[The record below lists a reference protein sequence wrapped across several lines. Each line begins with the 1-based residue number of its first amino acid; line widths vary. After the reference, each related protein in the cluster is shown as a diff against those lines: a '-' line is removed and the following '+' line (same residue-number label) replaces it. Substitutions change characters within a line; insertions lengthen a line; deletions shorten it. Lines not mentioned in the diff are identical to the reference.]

1 MSDMD
6 RREFVVLV
14 AGGALAYAVVEEA
27 KAAEP
32 EIAVDEDV
40 WIGGV

>member
-1 MSDMD
+1 MADID
-6 RREFVVLV
+6 RREFLLLA
-14 AGGALAYAVVEEA
+14 AGGVLACACVEEA

-32 EIAVDEDV
+32 EVAVDEDV

>member
-1 MSDMD
+1 MADID
-6 RREFVVLV
+6 RREFLLLV
-14 AGGALAYAVVEEA
+14 AGGAVVYAFVEEA

-32 EIAVDEDV
+32 EVVVDEDV